1 MNYPSQVPRPPGEEE
16 ELSRIWQSPT
26 GWRRVT
32 DVNNTYLGL
41 YYIGTAILF
50 LLLAGILALVMRVQL
65 AAPGNDFV
73 TAATYNQIFTMHGTV
88 MMFLFAVPVIEA
100 VAVYLLPQM
109 LAARDLPFPRLSA
122 YAFWAYFFGGTVFF
136 CSIFWDLAPDGGWFM
151 YPPLTSY
158 ESSPGINSDFWL
170 LGIGFIEISAIAGAV
185 ELVVGV
191 LRTRAPGMSL
201 DKMPVYAWAMLV
213 VGAMIVFGFPPVIL
227 GTMLLELERAFHW
240 PFFIAERGGDP
251 LLWQHLFWLFGH
263 PEVYII
269 FLPAAGM
276 VSMIVPTVAKHRLI
290 AYRLVVL
297 AVVGVGILSFGLW
310 VHHMFATGLPRLSL
324 GFFSAASMAV
334 AIPSGIQ
341 VFAWIATLGAG
352 RPRVTVPA
360 LFILGFLFIFT
371 LGGITGVM
379 VAVIPFDWQ
388 AHDSY
393 FIVAHLH
400 YVLIGGMVFP
410 LFAGFYYW
418 APTVSGRKLS
428 DWMGTVSFWLMFGG
442 FNLAFFPMHIAGLMG
457 MPRRVYTYPAGL
469 GWELPNMLSTVGAFV
484 FAAGVV
490 IVIIDIA
497 LHLRISGKVDTN
509 PWDAGTLEW
518 LPYDDY
524 AGRSIP
530 RVHSRE
536 PIWDRPEIRKETD
549 DGHWYLPR
557 SATGLRETIV
567 TSPAEAE
574 PQYVMVL
581 PGPGWPH
588 FLAAFF
594 TAAFFLLLTVKFVL
608 TASVCGVLALI
619 FILVWVWHLDQGP
632 IVDSVDIGGG
642 QHLPIYVTGPSSHS
656 WWATVVIMLV
666 LGSIFASL
674 AFTYYFLWMG
684 VEGAWPPEGMGLSQP
699 SWPVLSAV
707 LLALGSAAVALSSRL
722 LQRGG
727 RQAGLAVLLPMVP
740 GVLLLVGGLV
750 AEGWGQWQAGVRPAQ
765 HAYAA
770 AIWTF
775 ISINGAQA
783 FTVLVMT
790 GLCLARAFAHKLDG
804 VRRVTFENTMLFW
817 HYTTAQSVAS
827 LAVVHLAP
835 RLL

>member
-1 MNYPSQVPRPPGEEE
+1 
-16 ELSRIWQSPT
+16 
-26 GWRRVT
+26 
-32 DVNNTYLGL
+32 
-41 YYIGTAILF
+41 
-50 LLLAGILALVMRVQL
+50 
-65 AAPGNDFV
+65 
-73 TAATYNQIFTMHGTV
+73 
-88 MMFLFAVPVIEA
+88 
-100 VAVYLLPQM
+100 
-109 LAARDLPFPRLSA
+109 
-122 YAFWAYFFGGTVFF
+122 
-136 CSIFWDLAPDGGWFM
+136 
-151 YPPLTSY
+151 
-158 ESSPGINSDFWL
+158 
-170 LGIGFIEISAIAGAV
+170 
-185 ELVVGV
+185 
-191 LRTRAPGMSL
+191 
-201 DKMPVYAWAMLV
+201 
-213 VGAMIVFGFPPVIL
+213 
-227 GTMLLELERAFHW
+227 
-240 PFFIAERGGDP
+240 
-251 LLWQHLFWLFGH
+251 
-263 PEVYII
+263 
-269 FLPAAGM
+269 
-276 VSMIVPTVAKHRLI
+276 
-290 AYRLVVL
+290 
-297 AVVGVGILSFGLW
+297 
-310 VHHMFATGLPRLSL
+310 MFATGLPRLSL

-352 RPRVTVPA
+352 RPRMTVPA

-428 DWMGTVSFWLMFGG
+428 DRMGTVSFWLMFGG

-497 LHLRISGKVDTN
+497 LHLRIAGKVDTN

-549 DGHWYLPR
+549 EGRWYLPR
-557 SATGLRETIV
+557 SVTGLRETIV

-608 TASVCGVLALI
+608 TASVCGVLALV

-674 AFTYYFLWMG
+674 AFTYFFLWMG
-684 VEGAWPPEGMGLSQP
+684 VEAPWPAEGMALPPP
-699 SWPVLSAV
+699 SWPVLAAI

-727 RQAGLAVLLPMVP
+727 RQAGLAALLPMVP

-750 AEGWGQWQAGVRPAQ
+750 AEGWGHWQAGVRPAQ

-790 GLCLARAFAHKLDG
+790 GLCLARALAHKLDG
-804 VRRVTFENTMLFW
+804 VRKVTFENTMLFW